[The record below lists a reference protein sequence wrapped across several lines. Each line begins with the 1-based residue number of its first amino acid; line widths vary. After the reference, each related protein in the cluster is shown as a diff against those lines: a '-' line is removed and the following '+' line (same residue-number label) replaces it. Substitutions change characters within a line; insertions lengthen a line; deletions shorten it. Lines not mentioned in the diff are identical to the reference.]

1 MGNYQSANVLT
12 TVASQVIEAPYLQHA
27 CLTFVPST
35 SDFLSGFTAS
45 TQPWMFRSNVTNL
58 GLVAELTPD
67 TYAGRLKA
75 LGALPGEPIYRAA
88 DAHFKGLLVANPD
101 GSRDSLVKPDKL
113 FIGRRTRAEK
123 SAQTFTFTTNTAGTV
138 RIRVNP
144 AKYIHADATP
154 TGALADVTITADGAL
169 TPTQLATAAATA
181 LDAVPAFAALY
192 NTTPTVGAV
201 LVESVADGYPLIM
214 EILPS
219 TPGPTMT
226 LKVSTVNTPGDY
238 ALDLD
243 DIQTAAELGSHLDP
257 PTRQFYWLND
267 IQWDDVVSLEGME
280 WVNDQR
286 DTSVYDPPRDYVF
299 IPQSSTGDKVIVNG
313 TGDGLGNFNAAA
325 TASLAQAA
333 QAAVGGEG
341 YYYAMVCDHDRWE
354 FSVPALL
361 GRCIGYLPG
370 AVSFTSK
377 VLFGSTVNAKITGRD
392 YAANESLASP
402 AERSFA
408 WYSAEGAR
416 GAHNFGATPNGRF
429 IDRPWLA
436 DYCTWLTRTRL
447 VQWMQRVNIVTYTDD
462 DIIAGQSIIAAAVAE
477 IPAVIAST
485 IVVNFT
491 RRAAVDPNDIALRI
505 YSYYITFADTA
516 GVINQI
522 GTLSN
527 PITITLKDAG

>member
-1 MGNYQSANVLT
+1 MGNYQSANPIT
-12 TVASQVIEAPYLQHA
+12 EIASQVTAAPYLQHA

-35 SDFLSGFTAS
+35 SGFLAGFTAS
-45 TQPWMFRSNVTNL
+45 TQSWMFRSNVTNL

-67 TYAGRLKA
+67 TYAGRLKS
-75 LGALPGEPIYRAA
+75 LGALPSEPIYRAA
-88 DAHFKGLLVANPD
+88 DAHFKGLLVQNPD
-101 GSRDSLVKPDKL
+101 GSRDSLQKPDKL
-113 FIGRRTRAEK
+113 FIGRRTRAAP
-123 SAQTFTFTTNTAGTV
+123 SSQTFTFATNTAGTV
-138 RIRVNP
+138 RIRINP
-144 AKYIHADATP
+144 AKYIHSGETP
-154 TGALADVTITADGAL
+154 AGALADVTITADGVL
-169 TPTQLATAAATA
+169 TDAQLATAADVALTAVPGFTA
-181 LDAVPAFAALY
+181 LF
-192 NTTPTVGAV
+192 TVVATLGAV
-201 LVESVADGYPLIM
+201 EVASIADGYPLIV
-214 EILPS
+214 EVIPS
-219 TPGPTMT
+219 TPGPTMALEVT
-226 LKVSTVNTPGDY
+226 TVNTPGDY

-257 PTRQFYWLND
+257 PARQFYWLND

-280 WVNDQR
+280 WVQDQR
-286 DTSVYDPPRDYVF
+286 DTSVYNPPRDYLF

-313 TGDGLGNFNAAA
+313 AGDGLGNFNAAA

-341 YYYAMVCDHDRWE
+341 YYYASVCDHDRWE

-392 YAANESLASP
+392 YADNESLASP

-416 GAHNFGATPNGRF
+416 GAHNFGATPNGQF

-436 DYCTWLTRTRL
+436 DYCTWLTRTRI
-447 VQWMQRVNIVTYTDD
+447 VQWTQRVNIVTYTDD

-477 IPAVIAST
+477 LPAVIAST
-485 IVVNFT
+485 IEVNFT
-491 RRAAVDPNDIALRI
+491 RRAAVDPNDIALRV

-522 GTLSN
+522 GTLAD

>member
-12 TVASQVIEAPYLQHA
+12 SVASPVVEAPYLQHA

-35 SDFLSGFTAS
+35 SDFLAGFTAS
-45 TQPWMFRSNVTNL
+45 TQSWMYRSNVTNL
-58 GLVAELTPD
+58 GLVAVLTPD
-67 TYAGRLKA
+67 TYASRLKS
-75 LGALPGEPIYRAA
+75 LGALPGEPVYRAA

-101 GSRDSLVKPDKL
+101 GSRDTLQKPDKL

-123 SAQTFTFTTNTAGTV
+123 SSQTFTFATNTAGTV
-138 RIRVNP
+138 RIRINP
-144 AKYIHADATP
+144 AKYIHASETP
-154 TGALADVTITADGAL
+154 TGALADVTITADGVL
-169 TPTQLATAAATA
+169 TVAQLATAADAALTA
-181 LDAVPAFAALY
+181 VTGFAALF
-192 NTTPTVGAV
+192 TVVATLGAV
-201 LVESVADGYPLIM
+201 EVESIADGYPLVI
-214 EILPS
+214 EVIPS

-226 LKVSTVNTPGDY
+226 LEVTTANTPGDY

-257 PTRQFYWLND
+257 PARQFYWLND
-267 IQWDDVVSLEGME
+267 VQWDDVVSLEGMQ
-280 WVNDQR
+280 WVEDQR
-286 DTSVYDPPRDYVF
+286 DTATYNPPRDYIYVA
-299 IPQSSTGDKVIVNG
+299 QSSTGDKDITNG
-313 TGDGLGNFNAAA
+313 TGDGLGNFDPAA
-325 TASLAQAA
+325 TASLSQAA
-333 QAAVGGEG
+333 QAANGGEG
-341 YYYAMVCDHDRWE
+341 FYYAMVCDHDRWE
-354 FSVPALL
+354 YSVPALL

-370 AVSFTSK
+370 EVSFTSK
-377 VLFGSTVNAKITGRD
+377 VLFGSTANAQMTGRD
-392 YAANESLASP
+392 YADNESLASP
-402 AERSFA
+402 AERSFS

-416 GAHNFGATPNGRF
+416 GAHKFGATPNGQF
-429 IDRPWLA
+429 VDRPWLA

-491 RRAAVDPNDIALRI
+491 RRAAVDPNDIALRV

-522 GTLSN
+522 GTLSD